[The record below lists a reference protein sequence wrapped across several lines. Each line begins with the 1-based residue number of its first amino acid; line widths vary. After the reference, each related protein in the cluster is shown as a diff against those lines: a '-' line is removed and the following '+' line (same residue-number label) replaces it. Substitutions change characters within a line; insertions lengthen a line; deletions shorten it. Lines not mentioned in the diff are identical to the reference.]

1 MKFEIKS
8 CSVEMRDYFVCL
20 LSFQVIELSGG
31 LIYWLGL
38 SFNQYTKLFLIYIMI
53 IKPRIKGFVCIT
65 SHPEGC
71 FENIRQQADLASQM
85 KLPVAKDRRKF

>member
-1 MKFEIKS
+1 
-8 CSVEMRDYFVCL
+8 
-20 LSFQVIELSGG
+20 
-31 LIYWLGL
+31 
-38 SFNQYTKLFLIYIMI
+38 MI

-85 KLPVAKDRRKF
+85 KLPEGKGPKKVLIIGASTDMD